1 MNTFKLLCLLFLLP
15 LSVLSQNPISGS
27 VLDEKG
33 IPIPGVNIL
42 IENTQRGTTTDFDG
56 NYTIDISDGEVL
68 VFSYLGFKTQEITYT
83 GQTEI
88 NVTLKN
94 DTDQLEEVVLI
105 GYGTSTKKDL
115 TGSVTAI
122 TEKEFTKGNIIT
134 PENLISGRVSGV
146 TVKTSGAPGSGSEIR
161 IRGGGSLNANNQPL
175 IVVDGLPLSNDNVG
189 GGRSILSSINPNDI
203 ESFSILKDASATAIY
218 GNRASAGVII
228 IKTKKGSKK
237 FEVDFNYTAGVY
249 SLNDQIDV
257 FSADSFRRLIAQE
270 RPQDIDKLGDANTDW
285 QNEIY
290 RVANSFDH
298 NLSVRGQLF
307 DKIPV
312 RLSLGRLDQQ
322 GIRLTSE
329 FERNSVSTSINPT
342 FFDDH
347 LRVNLNA
354 NYTRE
359 SNRFADGVEGAAIR
373 FDPTQPVRDPNSPF
387 GGFFEYFDPD
397 NNNEPLLGTRNPV
410 ASLLQRQNKADVDR
424 FYGNFNLDYRLH
436 FLPQVRAVVNLG
448 LDDSSGSG
456 TNELSRNS
464 INGERFGDGSF
475 NGSFSRFTS
484 DIRNTL
490 FDAYLKFDDD
500 ITDDISLRGTVG
512 YSYQEF
518 TNESFSTGETREE
531 AQIDDADVN
540 TLPDVVLIG
549 YIGRAFVSYK
559 DKYIASYSVRRD
571 GSSRFAQGNKWG
583 TFQSAALSW
592 NVSDEKFLKDSK
604 FISNLKLRASYGET
618 GQQEIDPRIIGL
630 ESFATSQPTA
640 QVIFGGAPITAGFP
654 IARNEGLTW
663 ETAKTYNVGI
673 DYGFF
678 NDRLTGSI
686 DVYTRDT
693 EDLFVT
699 APVPEGSNF
708 TNTIEQNSGT
718 LNTEGLEFGIN
729 ALIFDAK
736 GDADKFD
743 WNVNYNFTLL
753 NQELDELAND
763 SDITVGGIGGG
774 TGGFIQ
780 LHSVGH
786 APNSFWVFNQ
796 IYDDNGRPIEGAY
809 ADLNGDNI
817 INDDDRYLFRDPDAD
832 IVMGFQSTM
841 NYKNFDFS
849 FNMRASIGNYVY
861 NNVNS
866 ARAQLSFLQDNT
878 ALGNIPT
885 QVLETGFQNT
895 SDVIRSDIYIENAS
909 FLRMDNFQVGYTFQ
923 DVVQKNTTLRFWAGM
938 NNVFTITDYSG
949 LDPEVFGGI
958 DNTIFPRPQTFLI
971 GANFKF

>member
-1 MNTFKLLCLLFLLP
+1 MNTFKYLCLFLFLP
-15 LSVLSQNPISGS
+15 LGVFAQNTVSGT
-27 VLDEKG
+27 VVDDQNL
-33 IPIPGVNIL
+33 PIPGVNIL
-42 IENTQRGTTTDFDG
+42 IEDTQRGTTTDFDG
-56 NYTIDISDGEVL
+56 NYNIEINNGEVL
-68 VFSYLGFKTQEITYT
+68 VFSYLGFKTQKISYT
-83 GQTEI
+83 GQSEI
-88 NVTLKN
+88 NVQLTP
-94 DTDQLEEVVLI
+94 DQSQLEEVVLI

-122 TEKEFTKGNIIT
+122 SEDDFTKGNIIT
-134 PENLISGRVSGV
+134 PENLINGRAAGV

-203 ESFSILKDASATAIY
+203 ESFSILKDAAATAIY

-228 IKTKKGSKK
+228 IKTKKGTKD
-237 FEVDFNYTAGVY
+237 FQVDFNYTAGVY
-249 SLNDQIDV
+249 SLMNEIDV
-257 FSADSFRRLIAQE
+257 FSPEGFRDIIAQE
-270 RPQDIDKLGDANTDW
+270 RPDDVDKLGNANTNW
-285 QNEIY
+285 QDEIY

-322 GIRLTSE
+322 GIRLTSQ

-342 FFDDH
+342 FFDDR
-347 LRVNLNA
+347 LRINLNA

-387 GGFFEYFDPD
+387 GGFFEYYDPN

-410 ASLLQRQNKADVDR
+410 ASLLQRRNVSDVDR
-424 FYGNFNLDYRLH
+424 FYGNLNLDYRFH
-436 FLPQVRAVVNLG
+436 FLPQVRAVVNFG
-448 LDDSSGSG
+448 FDDSSGGG
-456 TNELSRNS
+456 TNELSRES
-464 INGERFGDGSF
+464 INGQRFNDGTF

-518 TNESFSTGETREE
+518 QNESFSTGETREE
-531 AQIDDADVN
+531 AQVDDSDVN

-549 YIGRAFVSYK
+549 YIGRAFVSFK
-559 DKYIASYSVRRD
+559 DKYIASYSIRRD
-571 GSSRFAQGNKWG
+571 GSSRFAEGNKWG

-592 NVSDEKFLKDSK
+592 NISDENFLQDSEVV
-604 FISNLKLRASYGET
+604 SNLKLRASYGET
-618 GQQEIDPRIIGL
+618 GQQEIGPRIIGL

-640 QVIFGGAPITAGFP
+640 QVIFGGAPLTAGFP
-654 IARNEGLTW
+654 NARNENLTW
-663 ETAKTYNVGI
+663 ETAKTYNIGI
-673 DYGFF
+673 DYGLFD
-678 NDRLTGSI
+678 NRITGTL

-693 EDLFVT
+693 EDLFVV

-718 LNTEGLEFGIN
+718 LNTQGLEFGIN
-729 ALIFDAK
+729 ALVFDAE
-736 GDADKFD
+736 GDSDKFD

-763 SDITVGGIGGG
+763 SDIPVGGIGGG

-832 IVMGFQSTM
+832 ITMGFQSTM

-849 FNMRASIGNYVY
+849 FNMRASLGNYVY

-866 ARAQLSFLQDNT
+866 ANAQFQFLQDNT

-923 DVVQKNTTLRFWAGM
+923 DVVQKNTTLRLWAGM
-938 NNVFTITDYSG
+938 NNVFVITDYSG

-958 DNTIFPRPQTFLI
+958 DNTIFPRPQTFLM
-971 GANFKF
+971 GLNFKF

>member
-1 MNTFKLLCLLFLLP
+1 MNTFKYLCLFLFLP
-15 LSVLSQNPISGS
+15 LGILAQNTLSGTVVDDQNMP
-27 VLDEKG
+27 V
-33 IPIPGVNIL
+33 PGVNIL

-56 NYTIDISDGEVL
+56 NYTIEINNGEVL
-68 VFSYLGFKTQEITYT
+68 VFSYLGFKTQKISYT
-83 GQTEI
+83 GQSEI
-88 NVTLKN
+88 NVELEP
-94 DTDQLEEVVLI
+94 DLSQLEEVVLI

-122 TEKEFTKGNIIT
+122 SQKDFTKGNIIT
-134 PENLISGRVSGV
+134 PENLISGRAAGV

-203 ESFSILKDASATAIY
+203 ESFSILKDAAATAIY

-228 IKTKKGSKK
+228 IKTKKGSKD
-237 FEVDFNYTAGVY
+237 FQVDFNYTAGVY

-257 FSADSFRRLIAQE
+257 FSAEDFRQIIAQE
-270 RPQDIDKLGDANTDW
+270 RPDDVGKLGNANTNW
-285 QNEIY
+285 QDEIY

-312 RLSLGRLDQQ
+312 RLSLGHLDQQ

-329 FERNSVSTSINPT
+329 FKRSSVSTSINPT

-347 LRVNLNA
+347 LRVNINA

-359 SNRFADGVEGAAIR
+359 SNRFANGVEGDAIR

-387 GGFFEYFDPD
+387 GGFFEYYDPN
-397 NNNEPLLGTRNPV
+397 NNNEPILGSRNPV
-410 ASLLQRQNKADVDR
+410 ASLLQRRDESDVDR
-424 FYGNFNLDYRLH
+424 FYGNLNLDYRLH
-436 FLPQVRAVVNLG
+436 FLPQVRAVFNLG

-456 TNELSRNS
+456 SNELSRES
-464 INGERFGDGSF
+464 INGARYGDGTF
-475 NGSFSRFTS
+475 NGSYSEFTS
-484 DIRNTL
+484 DIKNTL
-490 FDAYLKFDDD
+490 FDAYLNYDDD
-500 ITDDISLRGTVG
+500 ITEDISLRGTVG

-518 TNESFSTGETREE
+518 TNKSFSTGETREE
-531 AQIDDADVN
+531 AQIDDSDVN
-540 TLPDVVLIG
+540 TLPDIVLIG
-549 YIGRAFVSYK
+549 YIGRAFVSFK
-559 DKYIASYSVRRD
+559 DKYIASYSIRRD
-571 GSSRFAQGNKWG
+571 GSSRFAKGNKWG
-583 TFQSAALSW
+583 TFQSVAFSW
-592 NVSDEKFLKDSK
+592 NISDEKFLEDSK
-604 FISNLKLRASYGET
+604 VVSNLKLRASYGET
-618 GQQEIDPRIIGL
+618 GQQEIGPRIIGI

-640 QVIFGGAPITAGFP
+640 QVIFGGAPLTAGFP

-663 ETAKTYNVGI
+663 ETAKTYNIGI

-678 NDRLTGSI
+678 NDRITGTL

-718 LNTEGLEFGIN
+718 LNTEGIEFGIN
-729 ALIFDAK
+729 AQIFDAQ
-736 GDADKFD
+736 GDSDKFD
-743 WNVNYNFTLL
+743 WNVNYNVTFL

-763 SDITVGGIGGG
+763 SDIPVGDIGGG

-786 APNSFWVFNQ
+786 APNSFWVYNQ
-796 IYDDNGRPIEGAY
+796 IYDDNGKPIEGAY

-817 INDDDRYLFRDPDAD
+817 INDDDRYLFRDPDPD
-832 IVMGFQSTM
+832 VTMGFQSTM
-841 NYKNFDFS
+841 NYKNFDLS

-866 ARAQLSFLQDNT
+866 ARAQLRFLQND
-878 ALGNIPT
+878 AVLGNIPT

-909 FLRMDNFQVGYTFQ
+909 FLRMDNFQIGYTFQ

-938 NNVFTITDYSG
+938 NNVFVITDYSG

-958 DNTIFPRPQTFLI
+958 DNTIFPRPQTFLL